1 MNPMLQTIMRRPLWP
16 ARTYSRRRARRLGF
30 SLIEMTIASAISAV
44 ASVGVMA
51 VFVLGA
57 RFVVQG
63 TTESRILSRGALT
76 LESMT
81 RTLNHAYRPDA
92 LVAANRPVIDASRS
106 MITFT
111 LPLANGTDEVQRFR
125 FAGNDREIFYESQGP
140 AGDWT
145 SMTQRQFLPD
155 VEDFFVENQEGILS
169 LVLSMRVDMTRNG
182 EKRYTLIGRAL
193 PRNL

>member
-1 MNPMLQTIMRRPLWP
+1 
-16 ARTYSRRRARRLGF
+16 
-30 SLIEMTIASAISAV
+30 MTIASAISVV
-44 ASVGVMA
+44 ASIGVMS

-57 RFVVQG
+57 RFIVQG
-63 TTESRILSRGALT
+63 SAETRLLSRGSLT

-92 LVAANRPVIDASRS
+92 LVAGNRPVIDPSKT

-111 LPLANGTDEVQRFR
+111 LPLANGTDEAQRFR
-125 FAGNDREIFYESQGP
+125 FVSADREIYYERQGP
-140 AGDWT
+140 SGNWT
-145 SMTQRQFLPD
+145 SMTQRKFLPD
-155 VEDFFVENQEGILS
+155 VEDFFIENQEGILS
-169 LVLSMRVDMTRNG
+169 LVLSMSVDLASNG